1 MTTVPAKDTIVGQ
14 YYHSPKGIPCKI
26 MEISESSVTVKSL
39 ITAKEIFVPLD
50 LPMTQYDHDIDRS
63 NYSNKTVK
71 KSD

>member
-1 MTTVPAKDTIVGQ
+1 VTTVSAKDAIVGQ
-14 YYHSPKGIPCKI
+14 CYHSPKGVPCKI

-39 ITAKEIFVPLD
+39 ITAKEIIVPLD
-50 LPMTQYDHDIDRS
+50 LPMVRYEDHLDES